1 MLLFLIILDLRE
13 EHPRTVWATSH
24 PVEVRHFCLNQS
36 CRSESRQ
43 FWFRA
48 RRFILLFKNFNF
60 SPQKFLNL
68 VKKLKKNKQYVLV
81 FFKVFMIS
89 NVNKKCSV
97 KTWGRFMF
105 RVINL
110 DPDPQLC
117 RLASYLNLNAQIQ
130 SEGVKIKHVCLHV
143 SHLRIEQSTSKYF
156 LKHLH
161 S

>member
-1 MLLFLIILDLRE
+1 M
-13 EHPRTVWATSH
+13 
-24 PVEVRHFCLNQS
+24 
-36 CRSESRQ
+36 
-43 FWFRA
+43 
-48 RRFILLFKNFNF
+48 
-60 SPQKFLNL
+60 
-68 VKKLKKNKQYVLV
+68 

-89 NVNKKCSV
+89 NVNKKFSV